1 MRGVRGL
8 GRFNPSLGVSCGAAG
23 LQSLY
28 FFSESRR
35 GRGAGAG
42 EWARGRKKDEWIKE
56 KKNNPSLRMGLEPGR
71 VPGYRWERSEQLRAA
86 GRPGGRRAGPGEGS
100 LAFGLGE
107 PAWARSA
114 GERGAG
120 VTDGGRV
127 RGGGGAAAGARPG
140 GGPAGAGL
148 PSRAP
153 LLLEPREGGAKQL

>member
-8 GRFNPSLGVSCGAAG
+8 GRFNPSLGVSCGAAE

-28 FFSESRR
+28 FFFESRR

-71 VPGYRWERSEQLRAA
+71 VPGHRWERSEQLPRSWAA
-86 GRPGGRRAGPGEGS
+86 WRPPGRPRGGQPGLWPRRAGVGPQC
-100 LAFGLGE
+100 
-107 PAWARSA
+107 
-114 GERGAG
+114 RGAG

-153 LLLEPREGGAKQL
+153 LLLELREGGAKQL